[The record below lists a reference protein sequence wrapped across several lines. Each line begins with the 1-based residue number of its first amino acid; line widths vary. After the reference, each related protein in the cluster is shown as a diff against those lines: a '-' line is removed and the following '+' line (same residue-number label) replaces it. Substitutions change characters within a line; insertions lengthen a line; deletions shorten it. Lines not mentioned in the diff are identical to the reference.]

1 MLNLE
6 QGVANDDKFK
16 LSLTRWT
23 VGALEDSSDFIH
35 HVKYGNVFYLLHLI
49 HETFKAPRN
58 STSCLS
64 NQALRRQSLR
74 RSLVKRPQNE
84 GLHAAK
90 NDTRRANLPPFCALK
105 AVVLKA
111 MSAVRS
117 PAENWQ
123 IFVQARSLSTCRCP
137 PFNLL
142 ILQSS
147 VHQGSAM

>member
-1 MLNLE
+1 ME
-6 QGVANDDKFK
+6 PGSVAQ
-16 LSLTRWT
+16 RRQ
-23 VGALEDSSDFIH
+23 VGGFMSFIH

-49 HETFKAPRN
+49 HETFKAREILHLACPTKP
-58 STSCLS
+58 SGGKACGSALS
-64 NQALRRQSLR
+64 NA
-74 RSLVKRPQNE
+74 PQNE

-90 NDTRRANLPPFCALK
+90 NDTRRANLPPFFALK
-105 AVVLKA
+105 AIVLKA